1 MSGILDMLTQHV
13 DQSTVNQ
20 IGNQIGTDPSTTQR
34 AVAAALPTL
43 FGAMAQHAS
52 TPSGAADIHQA
63 VTSAP
68 ADGAAPPATA
78 ESGGILGRI
87 LGPHQQQAEQQVAQ
101 SSGINT
107 QQAGKV
113 LMYLAPIAI
122 AVLARHHAQQP
133 EVAQQPG
140 GLAGV
145 LRGAA
150 ESMGGANGASAGGV
164 GQILGR
170 IFG

>member
-1 MSGILDMLTQHV
+1 MSGLLDMLTQHV

-34 AVAAALPTL
+34 AIAAALPTL

-52 TPSGAADIHQA
+52 SPDGAAQIHQA
-63 VTSAP
+63 VASAP
-68 ADGAAPPATA
+68 ADGATPPATSDA
-78 ESGGILGRI
+78 GGLLARI
-87 LGPHQQQAEQQVAQ
+87 LGPHQQQAEQTVAQ

-113 LMYLAPIAI
+113 LMYLAPIVI

-133 EVAQQPG
+133 DATQQSG
-140 GLAGV
+140 GLAGL

-150 ESMGGANGASAGGV
+150 ESMGGASATGSGGV
-164 GQILGR
+164 GQMLGR
-170 IFG
+170 LFG